1 MERDDNV
8 SGRFGSKPVRVGAEY
23 ELEVSEISKRGDGVA
38 RIKGFVIFIAGA
50 QKGQKYKVKITK
62 VADRF
67 AVGKIAEEGQSS
79 ETSEPQVEKEASDDD
94 EDDDEEES

>member
-67 AVGKIAEEGQSS
+67 AVGKIAEEGQAPESS
-79 ETSEPQVEKEASDDD
+79 ESQVTKEASDEDD
-94 EDDDEEES
+94 EDEEE

>member
-1 MERDDNV
+1 MERDE
-8 SGRFGSKPVRVGAEY
+8 SGFGRFGSKPVKVGAEY

-62 VADRF
+62 VGDRF
-67 AVGKIAEEGQSS
+67 AVGKIAEEGQTS
-79 ETSEPQVEKEASDDD
+79 ESSEPQVEKETS
-94 EDDDEEES
+94 DDDEEES